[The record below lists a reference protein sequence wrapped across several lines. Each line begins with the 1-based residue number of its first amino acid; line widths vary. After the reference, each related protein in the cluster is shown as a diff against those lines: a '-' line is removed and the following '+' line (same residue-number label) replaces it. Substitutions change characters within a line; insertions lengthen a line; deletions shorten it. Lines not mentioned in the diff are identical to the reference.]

1 MTLLLQAGGFGSDVV
16 STRCAAAVLV
26 LGHSAGPA
34 QRPAVGDQG
43 VAAAA
48 GDAPRAHPHAGQNS
62 AGRRVQRQDAAHHR
76 SGERR
81 P

>member
-1 MTLLLQAGGFGSDVV
+1 VVLQAGGFGADVV
-16 STRCAAAVLV
+16 SRRCAAAVLV

-48 GDAPRAHPHAGQNS
+48 RDVPRACSLCGQNP
-62 AGRRVQRQDAAHHR
+62 AGRRVQRQDAAHRR